1 MLISVILL
9 FLFFITPVYSQT
21 TRNKTQKNKNGAITH
36 ELMRRLVVFPIQ
48 ADVAASKEAE
58 STWWEI
64 REKLTESRRFLV
76 ASKNFMQAKDVFQSR
91 GELKPADAIILGRLL
106 DSNALITIFLKENK
120 VSMRVYESVNGLTL
134 WSGDI
139 ELHVAVP
146 ASQQLKEVSKKLLFD
161 FISSVPY
168 QGFVVTDNLIGR
180 PVFTEGESSL
190 FKADIGIGSQIRV
203 GDTIELIQIQTDSIK
218 PLFQDGLQI
227 QTYAEGIVIRSDR
240 NIITVE
246 ITRKVDGFD
255 IISESLVRVPK
266 EFSRVKELYGIQSD
280 EMKNVNV
287 SLFQEE
293 KPATENE
300 LAKKP
305 LYTSIAWL
313 ANLTLMLL
321 LAF

>member
-1 MLISVILL
+1 MFVS
-9 FLFFITPVYSQT
+9 FHARGQT
-21 TRNKTQKNKNGAITH
+21 TQIKNQKNKNGLITH

-48 ADVAASKEAE
+48 ADTTVSKEAE
-58 STWWEI
+58 STWWDI

-76 ASKNFMQAKDVFQSR
+76 ASKNFMQAKDVFESR
-91 GELKPADAIILGRLL
+91 GELNTADVIFLGLRL
-106 DSNALITIFLKENK
+106 DSDALITIFLKDNK
-120 VSMRVYESVNGLTL
+120 VSMRVYESVNGLPL

-139 ELHVAVP
+139 DLHVAVP
-146 ASQQLKEVSKKLLFD
+146 ASQQLKEASKKLLFD

-168 QGFVVTDNLIGR
+168 QGYVVTDNLIGR
-180 PVFTEGESSL
+180 PVYSEGDRSI

-255 IISESLVRVPK
+255 ILSEALVRVPK
-266 EFSRVKELYGIQSD
+266 EYTRVKELYGIHSD
-280 EMKNVNV
+280 ATKNVNL

-293 KPATENE
+293 KPATEKE